1 MSDVLICCD
10 SLPAN
15 VIEARKRLLQPYD
28 EEVTIWQTF
37 TARAAARGGSKS
49 LTNGIAPAV
58 AGPIRLLCETFFCN
72 KTRSPSAGYPRQTI
86 VAVAVDRGILAIS

>member
-1 MSDVLICCD
+1 MCCD

-37 TARAAARGGSKS
+37 T
-49 LTNGIAPAV
+49 V
-58 AGPIRLLCETFFCN
+58 HLLCETFFCN
-72 KTRSPSAGYPRQTI
+72 KTRSPSASSPRQTI
-86 VAVAVDRGILAIS
+86 VTAVADRGILCAIS